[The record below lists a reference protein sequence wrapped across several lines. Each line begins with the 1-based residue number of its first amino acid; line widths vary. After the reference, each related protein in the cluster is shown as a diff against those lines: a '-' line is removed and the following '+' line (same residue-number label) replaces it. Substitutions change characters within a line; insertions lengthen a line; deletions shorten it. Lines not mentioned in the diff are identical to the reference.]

1 VLDDVFTDSTPH
13 KIILT
18 YADARLS
25 VYLDGLRW
33 KASARITPEAAT
45 IWWLFP
51 RGFWSFSLTG
61 DDVSVDAYVYR
72 GIVFLPL
79 GALAAAM
86 ANQTRKRHRERAIIA
101 ATMVGATI
109 VLMEALLTTMGGQRF
124 NLGGVLLSAICGA
137 IGIMIV
143 KIRRGDR
150 GGAWALK

>member
-1 VLDDVFTDSTPH
+1 MLDDVFTDSTPH

-109 VLMEALLTTMGGQRF
+109 VLMMTAG
-124 NLGGVLLSAICGA
+124 
-137 IGIMIV
+137 
-143 KIRRGDR
+143 
-150 GGAWALK
+150 